1 MSRGVPPLANS
12 IDSFTESL
20 ITRINNKIIDLMNLN
35 LETVSLFYSSKK
47 DYCNRYQHFIEKEK
61 EEGENKVEQ
70 KEFFSFFLNFT
81 SEDDVYLK
89 AGIKY
94 DKQEFIFSKR
104 QFLLVSKE
112 ENDYSYFQARVIDLD
127 KTQKKV
133 TDLLSFIS

>member
-1 MSRGVPPLANS
+1 MSPGVPPLANR

-61 EEGENKVEQ
+61 EEGENNVEQ

-89 AGIKY
+89 AEIKY

-104 QFLLVSKE
+104 QFLCVSKE